1 MGASVTTV
9 NNATEIRLL
18 AERQMGEFL
27 KAMPKA
33 TGAKGIGPIA
43 VPDGNRN
50 QEPTLADIGITKKQ
64 SSTAQKLADIPEP
77 EFRERRAVEIALK
90 EFPKLS
96 DREIARICAVN
107 DKTVAAARADMVGRS
122 EIPNAAT
129 RTDSAGR
136 QQPATKP
143 ARPVVEQH
151 SAQPS
156 KPEPREI
163 VVPFV
168 VPPQPETRS
177 ATQRP
182 VLCGICVAL
191 SPSEERWCPEWGSN
205 PHSLA
210 GTGF

>member
-1 MGASVTTV
+1 MGASVATV

-27 KAMPKA
+27 KAMPKNE
-33 TGAKGIGPIA
+33 GAKGSVVTGSVREP
-43 VPDGNRN
+43 VKDTT
-50 QEPTLADIGITKKQ
+50 PTLADIGITKKQ
-64 SSTAQKLADIPEP
+64 SH
-77 EFRERRAVEIALK
+77 V
-90 EFPKLS
+90 
-96 DREIARICAVN
+96 
-107 DKTVAAARADMVGRS
+107 
-122 EIPNAAT
+122 
-129 RTDSAGR
+129 
-136 QQPATKP
+136 ATKP
-143 ARPVVEQH
+143 ARPSVEQPD
-151 SAQPS
+151 AEPS
-156 KPEPREI
+156 KPGPSEI
-163 VVPFV
+163 AVSFV